1 MIRNMLMKVSMVMIK
16 VVMMM
21 MMMMN
26 ICSGRWGL

>member
-21 MMMMN
+21 MMMN